1 MTALITSA
9 ELFPTLMCSNPN
21 ASIFRRPHTSWF
33 VLLMIPPEAG
43 MPLASTF
50 SFEHLVAERVEGVDF
65 YVQVR
70 SFGFYSVAHLGG
82 GFFGEGEG

>member
-1 MTALITSA
+1 
-9 ELFPTLMCSNPN
+9 
-21 ASIFRRPHTSWF
+21 
-33 VLLMIPPEAG
+33 LLMIPPETG

-65 YVQVR
+65 EVEVG
-70 SFGFYSVAHLGG
+70 SFGFDSLAHLSG